1 MPKQPPIRVALDL
14 ETTGLHAEQDAI
26 LEVAAV
32 KFQGATILDT
42 METLVAPGRPIPF
55 RVQRL
60 TGIMPQLVA
69 DAPSFESISRR
80 LQQFLGDH
88 PIVGHSIPF
97 DAGFLRRQGL
107 VHNNPLIDTF
117 ELATVLLPSL
127 PSYNLG
133 QVAQSLD
140 VTVTPER
147 HRAMVDTILAMQ
159 VFLALHQ
166 RLQSIDLALL
176 RDLANL
182 DAPRS

>member
-80 LQQFLGDH
+80 FQK
-88 PIVGHSIPF
+88 VS
-97 DAGFLRRQGL
+97 L
-107 VHNNPLIDTF
+107 VHTSF
-117 ELATVLLPSL
+117 SA
-127 PSYNLG
+127 
-133 QVAQSLD
+133 
-140 VTVTPER
+140 R
-147 HRAMVDTILAMQ
+147 HFFYWLFFSPQPPVHTNQ
-159 VFLALHQ
+159 
-166 RLQSIDLALL
+166 
-176 RDLANL
+176 
-182 DAPRS
+182 

>member
-69 DAPSFESISRR
+69 DAPSFAGSTWATSRYGR
-80 LQQFLGDH
+80 YHARDEGL
-88 PIVGHSIPF
+88 S
-97 DAGFLRRQGL
+97 GFA
-107 VHNNPLIDTF
+107 PT
-117 ELATVLLPSL
+117 PS
-127 PSYNLG
+127 
-133 QVAQSLD
+133 AC
-140 VTVTPER
+140 
-147 HRAMVDTILAMQ
+147 
-159 VFLALHQ
+159 
-166 RLQSIDLALL
+166 
-176 RDLANL
+176 
-182 DAPRS
+182 